1 MLTSKSLTSC
11 LIASSSSHCR
21 RTSATRTFSTLFARR
36 SSKKSNSSR
45 RSAVE
50 RRIKTASHRLR
61 QLLTPCLSSFA
72 IVFHPSL
79 QTLTIRCSNQVLCA
93 MLPMISAHC
102 LKPVKKSV
110 RAQTAPKEATMFSQ
124 VATIRSNRAR
134 KLTLD

>member
-11 LIASSSSHCR
+11 LIASSSSSHCR
-21 RTSATRTFSTLFARR
+21 RTSATRTFSTLFAKR
-36 SSKKSNSSR
+36 SSKKSSSSR

-50 RRIKTASHRLR
+50 RRIKTAWHRLR

-79 QTLTIRCSNQVLCA
+79 QTLTIRCSNRVLCA

-102 LKPVKKSV
+102 LKPVRRSV
-110 RAQTAPKEATMFSQ
+110 RAQTALKEATMSLQ

-134 KLTLD
+134 RLT